1 VKESFYPRKLKSH
14 GKHKGVNHYKRL
26 IMSGNMFWLE
36 RKETARQDLAKS
48 KHYREL
54 PRKQKRARSVS
65 NLHGDGV
72 AF

>member
-1 VKESFYPRKLKSH
+1 
-14 GKHKGVNHYKRL
+14 
-26 IMSGNMFWLE
+26 MFWLE

-54 PRKQKRARSVS
+54 PRKQKRARSIS

-72 AF
+72 AFWKYHDKLTGREIQEAFLDL